1 MKFLEKKTSVREKKE
16 MERDK
21 LEKREGKKKKIM
33 VMQQGLL
40 RRQISQRC
48 LGFYSIPPVAV
59 LFCFNLPTF
68 NAFTIELL
76 LSMIS

>member
-21 LEKREGKKKKIM
+21 LEKREGKKKIM

-48 LGFYSIPPVAV
+48 LGFYSISPVAV